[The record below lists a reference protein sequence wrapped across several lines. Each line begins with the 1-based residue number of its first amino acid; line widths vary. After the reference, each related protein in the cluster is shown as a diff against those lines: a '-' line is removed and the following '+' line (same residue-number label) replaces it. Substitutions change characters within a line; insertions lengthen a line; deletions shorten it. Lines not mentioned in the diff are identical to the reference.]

1 VRKVAIFVGF
11 YLVLALVIGL
21 AYSWAWAAA
30 VILMGLIP
38 AGAMWFLA
46 DRYSESYL
54 EWGKSEAE
62 GRDRYTP
69 RG

>member
-1 VRKVAIFVGF
+1 MRKVAIFVGF
-11 YLVLALVIGL
+11 YVALAVFLGV
-21 AYSWAWAAA
+21 AYSWAWAAV
-30 VILMGLIP
+30 VILFGLIP